1 MIHIIWHYPH
11 GDVHSEAS
19 EVFFLSPET
28 CTDTSGQMS
37 FGSAPISD
45 HHVPESVDVSVNS
58 LGNGDPV
65 ERGLDKVAEVLSD
78 GGVNR

>member
-1 MIHIIWHYPH
+1 
-11 GDVHSEAS
+11 
-19 EVFFLSPET
+19 
-28 CTDTSGQMS
+28 MS

-58 LGNGDPV
+58 LGNSDPV